1 MADPFEEFG
10 GKALLPTKEK
20 EQDPF
25 AEFGGT
31 EIKAADPFSEF
42 GGKSLEP
49 EEGGLVVGKDV
60 TPEEIRE
67 IAGKYGARPELLE
80 LFTPYY
86 GGTVAGQGG
95 LVSTARRGVGFISES
110 LGGLPTFG
118 AKKLLAENEQK
129 ALDELN
135 KLVEQKKSTLQA
147 GAELVGAVLTPTA
160 LAAKGL
166 PKLAAAGI
174 GAAEGAAFGLGESKT
189 GEEAL
194 SAGIG
199 AAGGALAG
207 PVAAVVGKGIGKL
220 ISKGEKAEKEIV
232 GTTIDALRKDAT
244 PDTIKILDEVEA
256 IVTPKLEGWK
266 AEAKELL
273 DIPAELT
280 PQLRQTIQD
289 FSESI
294 GGKRNVPE
302 AIEVINDYKSRLSP
316 DDFEK
321 AFTRWKTGEA
331 VGDALE
337 RLAVEEPAIKTKLR
351 DGVNTIIDNMSVAR
365 DIDNRRGTNFNGLF
379 LEATKRINEYQAELA
394 GFLRKKIDASSSYD
408 NLSEPAKETLYK
420 ALTGSGEFKDMTEE
434 AIKSS
439 LPKDLQ
445 SGFTAWRGIF
455 DSSRERANK
464 LGVPIMKRANYLPD
478 QMLDIPNTIMVLEKK
493 IAEAAKEA
501 GINPLKLAQDFDVK
515 SFANPPKDAPASAMN
530 ELYRAVTYLTGEAP
544 DTADKFSTA
553 LRQAL
558 QPGGDVYSKEIK
570 ASALFQRTGL
580 LPDFLKEKDISKLAN
595 KWGQQ
600 VYRYSYMKDVL
611 ADIKQQAA
619 FLRKAGAIGD
629 AEKMERTYDEYL
641 GQTRFL
647 AKATRQAKLAAQ
659 VKLLRL
665 VDRAEVPAV
674 KKFYEWMAKA
684 PDAIQNGVLNVYPNF
699 LGLSPRAIIQNLTGG
714 LYMMVPEMGNI
725 YGTKAIIPAYLRA
738 LKNIGSKSYWAKLE
752 EEGFVA
758 PQWSTDLKEAIRS
771 GKPPG
776 MPARVADR
784 VANLVMAGFEWSE
797 RMNRAVAYESGKILA
812 KDAVAGNKRAME
824 FVKNMPER
832 LSREVTKAINAGDPK
847 AAQQLVTRYIA
858 DRTLFSYNRI
868 SSSEIS
874 RAVGPLF
881 SMFTKYPS
889 AIAGRTV
896 EAFRERG
903 AIKGGQEL
911 LRFTAAP
918 LVFGSAINALL
929 FEPGSE
935 AERIMFG
942 EFKDDTPI
950 WARGAASSSP
960 LYAVKSVLEGR
971 MFNPPVVATTKET
984 LLGGYDLM
992 AQGDPDRLGRAIKK
1006 GVEAFTP
1013 GGIPAIAK
1021 LYEQVTE
1028 LMGEG
1033 KDFPYLGKEE

>member
-1 MADPFEEFG
+1 MADPFKEFG
-10 GKALLPTKEK
+10 GKELLPAKET

-25 AEFGGT
+25 AEFGGAQ
-31 EIKAADPFSEF
+31 IKAADPFSEF
-42 GGKSLEP
+42 GGKSLEV

-60 TPEEIRE
+60 TPEEIQD
-67 IAGKYGARPELLE
+67 IAKRYGARPEVLE

-86 GGTVAGQGG
+86 GGTIAGQEG
-95 LVSTARRGVGFISES
+95 LVTTARRGAGFLSET

-118 AKKLLAENEQK
+118 AKKMLAENEQR

-147 GAELVGAVLTPTA
+147 GAELAGAILTPTA

-166 PKLAAAGI
+166 SKLTAAGI
-174 GAAEGAAFGLGESKT
+174 GAAEGAAFGLGESRT

-207 PVAAVVGKGIGKL
+207 PVAAVVGKGVGKL
-220 ISKGEKAEKEIV
+220 LSKGEKAEEEIV
-232 GTTIDALRKDAT
+232 GTTIDALRKEAT

-256 IVTPKLEGWK
+256 ITAPKMEGWK
-266 AEAKELL
+266 EEAKVLL
-273 DIPAELT
+273 NIPAELT
-280 PQLRQTIQD
+280 PTLRQTIQD

-294 GGKRNVPE
+294 GGKRSVPE
-302 AIEVINDYKSRLSP
+302 AIEAINDYKSRLSP
-316 DDFEK
+316 EDFEK

-337 RLAVEEPAIKTKLR
+337 RLAVEEPAIKAKLR
-351 DGVNTIIDNMSVAR
+351 DGINTIIDNMSVAR
-365 DIDNRRGTNFNGLF
+365 DIDNRRGTDFNGLF

-394 GFLRKKIDASSSYD
+394 GFLRRKMGASSSYD
-408 NLSEPAKETLYK
+408 SLPAPARETLYK
-420 ALTGSGEFKDMTEE
+420 ALTGSGEFKGMTEE
-434 AIKSS
+434 AIKTS

-445 SGFTAWRGIF
+445 SGFTAWRDVF
-455 DSSRERANK
+455 DSSLERANK
-464 LGVPIMKRANYLPD
+464 LGVPIMRRDNYLPD
-478 QMLDIPNTIMVLEKK
+478 QMLDIPNTILSLERK
-493 IAEAAKEA
+493 IAEAAKAA
-501 GINPLKLAQDFDVK
+501 GVNPLKLAQNFDVK
-515 SFANPPKDAPASAMN
+515 AFATPPKEGPPSAMN
-530 ELYRAVTYLTGEAP
+530 DLYRAITYLTGDAP
-544 DTADKFSTA
+544 KTADEFSSA

-558 QPGGDVYSKEIK
+558 QPGGDVYSKELK

-600 VYRYSYMKDVL
+600 VYRYAYMKNVL

-629 AEKMERTYDEYL
+629 AEKMERTYNEYL
-641 GQTRFL
+641 GQARFL
-647 AKATRQAKLAAQ
+647 AKATRQAKAAAQ

-665 VDRAEVPAV
+665 ADRAEVPAV
-674 KKFYEWMAKA
+674 KKFYEEIAEV

-699 LGLSPRAIIQNLTGG
+699 LGLSPRAIVQNLTGG

-725 YGTKAIIPAYLRA
+725 YGTKAIVPAYLRA
-738 LKNIGSKSYWAKLE
+738 LRNIGSKSYWAKLE
-752 EEGFVA
+752 EEGFIA

-784 VANLVMAGFEWSE
+784 LANIVMLGFEWSE
-797 RMNRAVAYESGKILA
+797 RMNRAVAYESGKVLA
-812 KDAVAGNKRAME
+812 KDAMTGNKRAIE

-832 LSREVTKAINAGDPK
+832 ISKEVTKAIDAGNSE

-889 AIAGRTV
+889 AIAGRAA

-903 AIKGGQEL
+903 AVKGGQEL

-918 LVFGSAINALL
+918 LVFGSALNALL

-935 AERIMFG
+935 AERLLFG
-942 EFKDDTPI
+942 EFNEDVPL
-950 WARGAASSSP
+950 WSRGAASSSP
-960 LYAVKSVLEGR
+960 LWSIKSVLEGR
-971 MFNPPVVATTKET
+971 MFNPPVIATTKET
-984 LLGGYDLM
+984 LLGGYDLLS
-992 AQGDPDRLGRAIKK
+992 QGDPDRLGRAMKK

-1021 LYEQVTE
+1021 LYEQVT
-1028 LMGEG
+1028 GE
-1033 KDFPYLGKEE
+1033 DFPYLGKEE